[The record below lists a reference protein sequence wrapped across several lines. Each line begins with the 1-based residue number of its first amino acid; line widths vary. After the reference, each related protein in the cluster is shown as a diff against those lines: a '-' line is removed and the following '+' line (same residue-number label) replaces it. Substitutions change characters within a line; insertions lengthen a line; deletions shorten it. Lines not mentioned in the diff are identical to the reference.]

1 MIRGKLTGL
10 RAIEK
15 DDLTL
20 LRDWRNNAA
29 FRRNFREVRE
39 LNLINQETWFNKTS
53 SNPND
58 FMFMVVDLKNNEPIG
73 AAGLLYTNWI
83 IRSSDFSFYIGRDNL
98 YIDNEGFALDAA
110 QTLIEYGFNN
120 LNLNKIW
127 MELYEFD
134 NAKINFFIENFHFH
148 KDGLLRQNCFEDG
161 KYWNSHVISL
171 LKEDFK
177 NNGDK

>member
-1 MIRGKLTGL
+1 MITSKLTGL

-39 LNLINQETWFNKTS
+39 LNLINQEIWFNKTS

-58 FMFMVVDLKNNEPIG
+58 FMFMVVDLKTNEPIG

-110 QTLIEYGFNN
+110 KTLIEYGFNN

-134 NAKINFFIENFHFH
+134 NSKINFFIDNFHFQQ
-148 KDGLLRQNCFEDG
+148 DGILRQNCFEDG
-161 KYWNSHVISL
+161 KYWNSYVISL